1 MSPKVRET
9 LITSVALLAVFAF
22 LFTQTMSLPSKAAL
36 FPRMCLILLS
46 GLTLLMLYLDVQKFG
61 KDHDAECGTH
71 VKDIMMP
78 LLAFVGIIIYA
89 ILFDFFGYFPATIIM
104 LVAFMLVL
112 KVKPWWL
119 ILAITAGYSVFIYLM
134 FVVWLKVNI

>member
-1 MSPKVRET
+1 MSPKVRES

-22 LFTQTMSLPSKAAL
+22 LFTQTMSLPSNAAL

-46 GLTLLMLYLDVQKFG
+46 VLTLLMLYFDVKKHA
-61 KDHDAECGTH
+61 KDNAEGGVH
-71 VKDIMMP
+71 FKEILMP
-78 LLAFVGIIIYA
+78 LVAFVGIIIYA
-89 ILFDFFGYFPATIIM
+89 LLFEFFGYFPATIIM
-104 LVAFMLVL
+104 LVAFMFAL